1 MVRATIFVSALFAL
15 AATVSA
21 IPRPDGTLVDVDGGD
36 HIGTGDLN
44 FDNALQ
50 NVVNA
55 NDLQVQDVGYDINA
69 ISDDDDDTRSGNSG
83 SGSGCGHHHH
93 DGLLHGLLKRE
104 EAPSGTVRIA
114 RQNKSGKKMMSNKS
128 KKAAAAAAA
137 AAKMA

>member
-21 IPRPDGTLVDVDGGD
+21 IPRPDGTLVDVDSGD
-36 HIGTGDLN
+36 HLGTGDLN
-44 FDNALQ
+44 FGNALQ

-83 SGSGCGHHHH
+83 SGSGSRGSGSGMGSGCGHHHH

-104 EAPSGTVRIA
+104 EAPAGTVRIA
-114 RQNKSGKKMMSNKS
+114 RQNKGKKM
-128 KKAAAAAAA
+128 
-137 AAKMA
+137 

>member
-21 IPRPDGTLVDVDGGD
+21 IPRPDGTLVDIDSGD

-55 NDLQVQDVGYDINA
+55 NNLRVQDVGYDINA
-69 ISDDDDDTRSGNSG
+69 LSDDYDGAHSGNRG
-83 SGSGCGHHHH
+83 SDCGHHHH
-93 DGLLHGLLKRE
+93 HHRGGLLHGLLKRG
-104 EAPSGTVRIA
+104 EAPAGTVRIA
-114 RQNKSGKKMMSNKS
+114 RKNKGKKMMNNKS

-137 AAKMA
+137 AVKMA